1 MNSSFHC
8 KHKAYNETEN
18 ALFYDCLHQTLVAM
32 HLSFFFEPG
41 LSILDDVNVF
51 LSLVTWIYPITVIL
65 TLVSFLKVNK
75 HLLY

>member
-1 MNSSFHC
+1 MKQKMPCFMIVEP
-8 KHKAYNETEN
+8 AWV
-18 ALFYDCLHQTLVAM
+18 HQTLVAM